1 MRGTEMKILLSAIPF
16 DNGKSGISVYI
27 REVVR
32 ALEEQG
38 HTLALIVEDDGAKEF
53 ERFELIR
60 IKKRRALFSMLYSL
74 FILPWR
80 IKRKKYDFCI
90 MLAANR
96 RVFCRYPIF
105 TIAVVHDLSQYHVP
119 VKYDKFRMFYIKKIL
134 PHYVR
139 KAQSVVAISQST
151 RNDLINFWH
160 IPEEKITVVYNGF
173 TPPEKVETA
182 KEKQILYISRIEH
195 PGKNH
200 LNLLKAFELL
210 PENLRKE
217 YTLVMPG
224 AAWNGADTVFE
235 YAKKSPCSDRFKFT
249 GFVDFA
255 KIPELYAQ
263 SSLYIFP
270 SHFEGFGLSLLEAM
284 HAGVPCACSDNSSLG
299 ELGNGAA
306 ELFDPASPQE
316 IADAIQ
322 KILENDAYQKQL
334 VQKGREKSALFSWQ
348 NTAKG
353 LTDIY
358 LNRTARVFGVPF
370 FCGTMDEALEKID
383 RAVESKQ
390 HHHIAF
396 INAHCLNIAYKNSAY
411 KQVLNSCPEVFADGI
426 GAKIGAMMLG
436 YAVEE
441 NVNGTDM
448 FPLLARK
455 PYRIYLLGGAPGVAA
470 AALEKAKLLNG
481 KAEFIG
487 CADGF
492 FKEKSEAELFA
503 GLKELRPDI
512 ILVAMGVPKQEMW
525 INEHLQDLPACVA
538 IGVGGLLDFVSERI
552 PRAPLWMRKC
562 NIEWCY
568 RLYNEPF
575 RLFKRYIIG
584 NPLFILR
591 VFLSKLRR
599 KK

>member
-1 MRGTEMKILLSAIPF
+1 MKILLSAIPF

-27 REVVR
+27 REVVK
-32 ALEEQG
+32 ALESAG
-38 HTLALIVEDDGAKEF
+38 HELTLIVEDDGAKEF
-53 ERFELIR
+53 ARFELIK
-60 IKKRRALFSMLYSL
+60 IKKCRALFSMLYSL

-80 IKRKKYDFCI
+80 IRWQKYDFCI

-105 TIAVVHDLSQYHVP
+105 TTAVVHDLSQYHVP
-119 VKYDKFRMFYIKKIL
+119 VKYDKFRMFYIKHVL
-134 PHYVR
+134 PYYVR
-139 KAQSVVAISQST
+139 KAQSIVAISNST
-151 RNDLINFWH
+151 KNDLIKYWH

-173 TPPEKVETA
+173 TPPEWVE
-182 KEKQILYISRIEH
+182 KPKLKQILYISRIEH

-224 AAWNGADTVFE
+224 AAWNGAETVFE
-235 YAKKSPCSDRFKFT
+235 YAEKSPCKEQFKFT

-255 KIPELYAQ
+255 KLPELYSQ
-263 SSLYIFP
+263 SVMYIFP
-270 SHFEGFGLSLLEAM
+270 SNFEGFGLSLLEAM
-284 HAGVPCACSDNSSLG
+284 HAGLPCACSNNSSLG
-299 ELGNGAA
+299 ELGSGAA
-306 ELFDPASPQE
+306 ELFDPASPQK
-316 IADAIQ
+316 IASAME
-322 KILENDAYQKQL
+322 KILTNEVYQKEL
-334 VQKGREKSALFSWQ
+334 IQKGREKSAKFSWQ
-348 NTAKG
+348 NTAQG
-353 LTDIY
+353 LVDTFERKQAVI
-358 LNRTARVFGVPF
+358 FGVSF
-370 FCGTMDEALEKID
+370 FRGTMANALTQLDKF
-383 RAVESKQ
+383 VQSKQ
-390 HHHIAF
+390 YHHAAF
-396 INAHCLNIAYKNSAY
+396 INAHCLNIAYKNREY
-411 KQVLNSCPEVFADGI
+411 KQVLNSCSAVFADGI
-426 GAKIGAMMLG
+426 GAKIGAKLLG
-436 YAVEE
+436 YEVEE

-448 FPLLARK
+448 FPLLAQK

-470 AALEKAKLLNG
+470 KALEKAGALNG
-481 KAEFIG
+481 KAEFVG

-492 FKEKSEAELFA
+492 FCDKSEKAVFAEIKALQ
-503 GLKELRPDI
+503 PDI
-512 ILVAMGVPKQEMW
+512 VLVAMGVPKQEMW
-525 INEHLQDLPACVA
+525 INEHLSAFPGCVM

-568 RLYNEPF
+568 RLYNEPI

-591 VFLSKLRR
+591 VYWCKIWR

>member
-1 MRGTEMKILLSAIPF
+1 MKILLSAIPF

-27 REVVR
+27 REVVK
-32 ALEEQG
+32 ALESAG
-38 HTLALIVEDDGAKEF
+38 HELTLIVEDDGAKEF

-80 IKRKKYDFCI
+80 IRWKKYDFCI

-119 VKYDKFRMFYIKKIL
+119 VKYDKFRMFYIKHVL
-134 PHYVR
+134 PYYVR
-139 KAQSVVAISQST
+139 KAQSIVAISNST
-151 RNDLINFWH
+151 QNDLIKYWH
-160 IPEEKITVVYNGF
+160 IPEEKITVVCNGF
-173 TPPEKVETA
+173 TPPEGVETP
-182 KEKQILYISRIEH
+182 KLKQILYISRIEH

-224 AAWNGADTVFE
+224 AAWNGAETVFE
-235 YAKKSPCSDRFKFT
+235 YAEKSPCKTQFKFT

-255 KIPELYAQ
+255 KLPELYSQ
-263 SSLYIFP
+263 SAMYIFP

-284 HAGVPCACSDNSSLG
+284 HAGLPCACSNNSSLG
-299 ELGNGAA
+299 ELGQGAA
-306 ELFDPASPQE
+306 ELFDPASPQK
-316 IADAIQ
+316 IAAAMH
-322 KILENDAYQKQL
+322 KILTNPDCQQEL
-334 VQKGREKSALFSWQ
+334 IQKGREKAAQFSWQ
-348 NTAKG
+348 KTAQG
-353 LTDIY
+353 LVDIFE
-358 LNRTARVFGVPF
+358 RKQAVIFGVSF
-370 FCGTMDEALEKID
+370 FRGTMTNALVQLDKFVQS
-383 RAVESKQ
+383 RQ
-390 HHHIAF
+390 NHHAAF
-396 INAHCLNIAYKNSAY
+396 INAHCLNIAYKNGEY
-411 KQVLNSCPEVFADGI
+411 KKVLNSCSAVFADGI
-426 GAKIGAMMLG
+426 GAKIGAKMLG
-436 YAVEE
+436 YKVEE

-448 FPLLARK
+448 FPLLAQK

-470 AALEKAKLLNG
+470 TALEKARAMNG
-481 KAEFIG
+481 EADFVG

-492 FKEKSEAELFA
+492 FREKSKEAVFA
-503 GLKELRPDI
+503 EIKALQPDI
-512 ILVAMGVPKQEMW
+512 VLVAMGVPKQEMW
-525 INEHLQDLPACVA
+525 INEHLKDLPGCVA

-552 PRAPLWMRKC
+552 PRAPMWMRKC

-568 RLYNEPF
+568 RLYNEPI

-591 VFLSKLRR
+591 VYRCKIWR

>member
-1 MRGTEMKILLSAIPF
+1 MKILLSAIPF

-27 REVVR
+27 REVVN
-32 ALEEQG
+32 ALERAG
-38 HTLALIVEDDGAKEF
+38 HDLTLIVEDDGAKEF

-80 IKRKKYDFCI
+80 INWKKFDFCI

-119 VKYDKFRMFYIKKIL
+119 VKYDKFRMLYIKKVL

-139 KAQSVVAISQST
+139 KAQSIVAISHST
-151 RNDLINFWH
+151 KNDLINYWH

-173 TPPEKVETA
+173 TPPENVEA
-182 KEKQILYISRIEH
+182 KKKKQILYVSRIEH

-210 PENLRKE
+210 PEELRRE

-224 AAWNGADTVFE
+224 AAWNGAETVFE
-235 YAKKSPCSDRFKFT
+235 YAKNSPYADQFKFT

-255 KIPELYAQ
+255 KLPELYAQ
-263 SSLYIFP
+263 SSMYIFP

-284 HAGVPCACSDNSSLG
+284 HAGLPCACSNNSSLG
-299 ELGNGAA
+299 ELGRGAA

-316 IADAIQ
+316 IAASMR
-322 KILENDAYQKQL
+322 KILSDPGYQQEL
-334 VQKGREKSALFSWQ
+334 IEKGRQNAARFSWQ
-348 NTAKG
+348 NTASG
-353 LTDIY
+353 LIDLY
-358 LNRTARVFGVPF
+358 RKRTANVFGVPF
-370 FCGTMDEALEKID
+370 FTGTMKESLQKIENLVQTGK
-383 RAVESKQ
+383 A
-390 HHHIAF
+390 HHVAF
-396 INAHCLNIAYKNSAY
+396 INAHCLNIAYKDAAY
-411 KQVLNSCPEVFADGI
+411 KQVLKECSAVFSDGI
-426 GAKIGAMMLG
+426 GAKIGAKVLG
-436 YAVEE
+436 YQVEE

-448 FPLLARK
+448 FPLLAQM
-455 PYRIYLLGGAPGVAA
+455 PFRIYLFGGSPAVAK
-470 AALEKAKLLNG
+470 AALEKARARVING

-487 CADGF
+487 SADGF
-492 FKEKSEAELFA
+492 FQEKKEEELFA
-503 GLKELRPDI
+503 ELTELKPDLL
-512 ILVAMGVPKQEMW
+512 LVAMGVPKQEMW
-525 INEHLQDLPACVA
+525 IHEHLQDLPGCTA

-552 PRAPLWMRKC
+552 PRAPQWMRKSGL
-562 NIEWCY
+562 EWCF
-568 RLYNEPF
+568 RLYCEPI

-584 NPLFILR
+584 NPLFIWR
-591 VFLSKLRR
+591 VFQSKFWRN
-599 KK
+599 K